1 MKTQFNKKYKG
12 TKSKIKPG
20 KSMTVPDQGLT
31 IQQLLERH
39 SRGVS
44 LGAPDLKGE
53 YFDTEIPR
61 HDDLTDALEHK
72 KQLDK
77 KAKELDK
84 QIKKEQAEQK
94 AKKAQ
99 SIKEKSE
106 VEDSQAEKVAKA
118 TDKDAKAS

>member
-1 MKTQFNKKYKG
+1 MKHQFNKKYKG

-77 KAKELDK
+77 KAKQL
-84 QIKKEQAEQK
+84 K
-94 AKKAQ
+94 AKVQKELADKKAK

-118 TDKDAKAS
+118 TEKDAKAS